1 MISISSLAQRFRP
14 RPAVLPPTPSI
25 IPLMSSQQQLQHQ
38 PSNSLPVSSTV
49 ASSIINDSRAQSS
62 QSESPNLV
70 GDPILGSHSTDAG
83 NQSQDA
89 SLGTFPM
96 HILTPIVNIF
106 LFFRCSY
113 CY

>member
-38 PSNSLPVSSTV
+38 PLSNSLPVSCTV
-49 ASSIINDSRAQSS
+49 ASSIVSDSRAQSS
-62 QSESPNLV
+62 QLGSPNLV
-70 GDPILGSHSTDAG
+70 GDPILGSHSTNAG
-83 NQSQDA
+83 SQSQDA

-96 HILTPIVNIF
+96 HILTPIVNI
-106 LFFRCSY
+106 
-113 CY
+113 